1 VETAKDRVPAM
12 TALTREQ
19 AKPVVLVWLSE
30 WLQGPGSGD
39 YEKEERIPLF
49 RSMERCF
56 GAIAAWHA
64 LADRQADIAPRLSPP
79 GAALAAR
86 EMLARGG
93 ATLTESEAKLVL
105 AAYGV
110 AVVAERLAH
119 SADEAAAAA
128 RALGYPVAMKAESPT
143 IPHKTELGVV
153 RLGVADEADLRR
165 AYAQIAAAARG
176 HELRGVLV
184 QPMVPGVEV
193 IVGAR
198 VDPVVGPLVVVGS
211 GGVLVELVQDSVA
224 ALAPVSQA
232 QAAALLE
239 RLKGYRLLAG
249 FRGSA
254 PVNLDAL
261 AEAIARVSEMAADL
275 ADVLEELDV
284 NPLRCGGERVVAVDA
299 LIVKRR
305 TV

>member
-1 VETAKDRVPAM
+1 
-12 TALTREQ
+12 
-19 AKPVVLVWLSE
+19 
-30 WLQGPGSGD
+30 
-39 YEKEERIPLF
+39 
-49 RSMERCF
+49 
-56 GAIAAWHA
+56 
-64 LADRQADIAPRLSPP
+64 LAERQADIAPRLSPP
-79 GAALAAR
+79 GAAQAAR
-86 EMLARGG
+86 EMLASGG
-93 ATLTESEAKLVL
+93 ATLTESEAKRVL

-110 AVVAERLAH
+110 PVVAERLAH

-128 RALGYPVAMKAESPT
+128 RALGYPVAMKAESPS

-153 RLGVADEADLRR
+153 RLGIADEADLRR
-165 AYAQIAAAARG
+165 AYAEIDAAARG

-239 RLKGYRLLAG
+239 RLKGYRLLTG

-284 NPLRCGGERVVAVDA
+284 NPLRCDGERVVAVDA
-299 LIVKRR
+299 LIVQRR
-305 TV
+305 PA